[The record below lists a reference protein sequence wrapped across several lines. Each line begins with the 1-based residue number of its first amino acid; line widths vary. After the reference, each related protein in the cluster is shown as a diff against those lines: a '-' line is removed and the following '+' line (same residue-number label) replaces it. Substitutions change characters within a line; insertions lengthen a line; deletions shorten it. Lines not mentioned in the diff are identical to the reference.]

1 VSGRQEL
8 FNRDVPKMDW
18 PYLRHL
24 LIQHRSFL
32 SNLFKQDNVVKIL
45 NHASD
50 SELNVLLKLLH
61 LINLGYLPLKE
72 KHHEVIVRSKREK
85 KLEQFES
92 RRFLTEKLKSSREEK
107 LKLLKQFAKL
117 FSILLHHI
125 FNPPKLT

>member
-1 VSGRQEL
+1 
-8 FNRDVPKMDW
+8 MDW

-24 LIQHRSFL
+24 LFQHKSFL
-32 SNLFKQDNVVKIL
+32 RNLFNQTNVVNIL

-61 LINLGYLPLKE
+61 LINLGHLPLKR

-92 RRFLTEKLKSSREEK
+92 RRFLLEKLHSSREQK
-107 LKLLKQFAKL
+107 LKVLKQFAKL
-117 FSILLHHI
+117 FVILLHHI
-125 FNPPKLT
+125 FNPN